1 MYRLYWLTGLLILLQ
16 SGLLFSQSKWLKIT
30 VRDEKNEPLTGA
42 HVLLKNVGDQ
52 KDWSAV
58 TDAAGKVQFQN
69 LPDGL
74 YECKISF
81 IGYQT
86 LQTAIKLSP
95 YTRNFDYK
103 LKPEA
108 ISLGEVTVSAPKPVI
123 RQEEDKTIIDP
134 EPVAN
139 TSTNTMEVL
148 ETTPGLYVD
157 QDGGVYI
164 AGTTP
169 AKIYINGREQ
179 KLSNQDIATV
189 LRSLPPNSVEK
200 IEIIRSPSTKYDAA
214 TTGGIINIVLKKGVK
229 LGKFGSVNV
238 GANQGYMGNRF
249 INLSYNSS
257 GDKWTYYTN
266 LNYNVDGRLEELNS
280 TRTLKPDT
288 TLSQE
293 SDSRIKANQ
302 YYLGY
307 GATYEASD
315 KWSFSYD
322 GRINFS
328 DRKTV
333 ADNINKIEHT
343 SDVLL
348 LNSKNENL
356 SSAQFFNV
364 QQDLGATLKIDTA
377 ESKWENKFSFNFQN
391 SDNEQDYKT
400 TYLFPVLPEI
410 EGFGNNHQQR
420 FFSVFQSDLT
430 YMIPWEIKLE
440 TGLKGSL
447 QHLTSQTKYFYV
459 INWQE
464 LPDNKKTNSYRFD
477 ENIYAVYAQA
487 SRKLFAELTLKT
499 GVRLEHTYMN
509 GKQTIPNDTTFTV
522 NRTDYFPYVYLS
534 RKIFDQWGIELFAFA
549 IYRRTINRPG
559 YQELNPYIRY
569 IDEFM
574 YETGNPSLKPQ
585 FTDNYELNISYNDMP
600 VFAIGKNY
608 TKDIFSNVMYSDTTM
623 PGVFIR
629 TLDNLGKSSETY
641 FRGIA
646 GIPPGGRYFF
656 GIGGQYSMLEYDG
669 YYQNEPLYFK
679 RGSWRFF
686 TFHQLKLS
694 KTTKLHLSGFMM
706 TKGIWNFF
714 ELENFGQINVGLN
727 QTFFDQK
734 LQITVNVR
742 DVLRTMETRFTYNL
756 GSMKTYGS
764 RYADNQRVGINIRY
778 NFGIKT
784 KEDKKQ
790 FFKTS
795 DEEM

>member
-1 MYRLYWLTGLLILLQ
+1 MCRLCWLIGLWIWLQ
-16 SGLLFSQSKWLKIT
+16 SGTLFSQSKSLKIT

-42 HVLLKNVGDQ
+42 HVLLKNMNDQ

-69 LPDGL
+69 ISDGL

-86 LQTAIKLSP
+86 LQTAIKLTP
-95 YTRNFDYK
+95 FARNFDYK

-134 EPVAN
+134 EPVVN

-189 LRSLPPNSVEK
+189 LRSLPPNSVER

-229 LGKFGSVNV
+229 IGKFGSVNI

-356 SSAQFFNV
+356 TSAQFFNV

-391 SDNEQDYKT
+391 SDNDQDYQT
-400 TYLFPVLPEI
+400 TYLYPILPEI

-430 YMIPWEIKLE
+430 YMIRWEIKLE
-440 TGLKGSL
+440 TGLKASL
-447 QHLTSQTKYFYV
+447 QHLNSQTKYFYV

-477 ENIYAVYAQA
+477 ENIYAVYVQA

-509 GKQTIPNDTTFTV
+509 GKQTVPHDTTFTV